1 VSVAILLGALTG
13 IGCVGVVHGVRAVP
27 PSLDSIAATVNRP
40 LPTRAPVT
48 GASGMVQRSSR
59 VLVEWTETSSLSTR
73 PWWTAMKPSLA
84 ITGVSLESLASRVL
98 VSAGVGLLGPP
109 LLWLAAQCAGVA
121 LSPEVPILLAVVAV
135 PTGICLPVASVV
147 GKARDRR
154 RHFRV
159 VIGSFV
165 DMVVLSL
172 AGGIGIDGSLY
183 AASLVSTDWAAR
195 SMARALA
202 RARDSGQSPWSA
214 LGRLG
219 EEIGVSELI
228 ELSTTV
234 ELAGTEGARIRQ
246 SLSARAVSLRR
257 HEQADAESAA
267 NAMTERLFLPGALL
281 LMGFLL
287 FIGYPAFTRI
297 VGGI

>member
-1 VSVAILLGALTG
+1 VIIAIFLGALTG
-13 IGCVGVVHGVRAVP
+13 IACLGLAQGVRAVP

-40 LPTRAPVT
+40 LPGRPPSP

-59 VLVEWTETSSLSTR
+59 ALVVWTESTSLSTR
-73 PWWTAMKPSLA
+73 PWWTALKPSLA
-84 ITGVSLESLASRVL
+84 ITGVSMESLASRVL
-98 VSAGVGLLGPP
+98 VWAGIGLLGPP
-109 LLWLAAQCAGVA
+109 LLWLAAQSAGLA
-121 LSPEVPILLAVVAV
+121 LSPEIPVLLALATV

-147 GKARDRR
+147 SRARDRR
-154 RHFRV
+154 RHFRI

-165 DMVVLSL
+165 DIVVLSL
-172 AGGIGIDGSLY
+172 AGGVGIDGSLY
-183 AASLVSTDWAAR
+183 AASQVSTDWAAR

-228 ELSTTV
+228 ELSTTL

-257 HEQADAESAA
+257 HEQADAESAS

-281 LMGFLL
+281 LVGFLL

>member
-1 VSVAILLGALTG
+1 
-13 IGCVGVVHGVRAVP
+13 
-27 PSLDSIAATVNRP
+27 
-40 LPTRAPVT
+40 
-48 GASGMVQRSSR
+48 
-59 VLVEWTETSSLSTR
+59 
-73 PWWTAMKPSLA
+73 MKPSLA
-84 ITGVSLESLASRVL
+84 ITGVSLKSLASRVL
-98 VSAGVGLLGPP
+98 VSGGVGLLGPP
-109 LLWLAAQCAGVA
+109 FLWLAAQCAGVA
-121 LSPEVPILLAVVAV
+121 LSPEVPVLLAFVAV

-147 GKARDRR
+147 SNARDRR

-172 AGGIGIDGSLY
+172 AGGVGIDGSLY
-183 AASLVSTDWAAR
+183 AASLVSTDWAAK
-195 SMARALA
+195 SMARSLA
-202 RARDSGQSPWSA
+202 RAREGGQSPWSA

-219 EEIGVSELI
+219 EEIGVPELI
-228 ELSTTV
+228 ELSTSL

-297 VGGI
+297 VGGV